1 MIFAAYAQ
9 GVIRKLAAV
18 LTSMTLLAPL
28 PAQAHTSLVNSAP
41 AKNSTVKVMPKTIAL
56 TFDEKLIKLAG
67 KNVSKFSV
75 IGPDGKEIKLGPIT
89 LTNQIISAAV
99 LEPKPKPG
107 IYKINYRVISGDG
120 HPVSGAIK
128 FTLKN

>member
-1 MIFAAYAQ
+1 MRQKIVAISA
-9 GVIRKLAAV
+9 VIA
-18 LTSMTLLAPL
+18 LLAPL
-28 PAQAHTSLVNSAP
+28 PAQAHTSLVSSVP
-41 AKNSTVKVMPKTIAL
+41 IKNSTIKAMPKTIAM
-56 TFDEKLIKLAG
+56 TFDDKLIKIAG

-75 IGPDGKEIKLGPIT
+75 VGPDGKEIKLGPIT

-120 HPVSGAIK
+120 HPVSGTIK
-128 FTLKN
+128 FTLN

>member
-1 MIFAAYAQ
+1 MRQKIAAISA
-9 GVIRKLAAV
+9 IIALI
-18 LTSMTLLAPL
+18 SPL
-28 PAQAHTSLVNSAP
+28 PAQAHTSLVSSVP
-41 AKNSTVKVMPKTIAL
+41 IKNSTIKAMPKTIAM
-56 TFDEKLIKLAG
+56 TFDDKLIKIAG

-75 IGPDGKEIKLGPIT
+75 VGPDGMEIKLGPIT

-120 HPVSGAIK
+120 HPVTGTIK
-128 FTLKN
+128 FTLS

>member
-1 MIFAAYAQ
+1 M
-9 GVIRKLAAV
+9 IRKLAVV
-18 LTSMTLLAPL
+18 LASMTMLVPL
-28 PAQAHTSLVNSAP
+28 PAQAHTSLVSSVP
-41 AKNSTVKVMPKTIAL
+41 IKNSTIKAMPKTIAM
-56 TFDEKLIKLAG
+56 TFDDKLIKIAG

-75 IGPDGKEIKLGPIT
+75 VGPDGKEIKLGPIT

-120 HPVSGAIK
+120 HPVSGTIK
-128 FTLKN
+128 FTLS

>member
-1 MIFAAYAQ
+1 MIFEAYAQ

-18 LTSMTLLAPL
+18 FASMTLLAPL
-28 PAQAHTSLVNSAP
+28 PAQAHTSLASSVP
-41 AKNSTVKVMPKTIAL
+41 AKNSTIKAMPKTIAL
-56 TFDEKLIKLAG
+56 TFDDKLVKIAG

-75 IGPDGKEIKLGPIT
+75 IGPDGNEIKLGPIT
-89 LTNQIISAAV
+89 LTNQIISATV

-120 HPVSGAIK
+120 HPVTGTIK
-128 FTLKN
+128 FTLV

>member
-1 MIFAAYAQ
+1 MRQKFAAICA
-9 GVIRKLAAV
+9 VIA
-18 LTSMTLLAPL
+18 LLAPL
-28 PAQAHTSLVNSAP
+28 PAQAHTSLVSSVP
-41 AKNSTVKVMPKTIAL
+41 IKNSTIKAMPKTIAM
-56 TFDEKLIKLAG
+56 TFDDKLIKIAG

-75 IGPDGKEIKLGPIT
+75 VGPDGKEIKLGPIT

-120 HPVSGAIK
+120 HPVSGTIK
-128 FTLKN
+128 FTLT

>member
-1 MIFAAYAQ
+1 MRQKIAAICA
-9 GVIRKLAAV
+9 VIALI
-18 LTSMTLLAPL
+18 SPL
-28 PAQAHTSLVNSAP
+28 PVQAHTSLASSVP
-41 AKNSTVKVMPKTIAL
+41 AKNSAIKAMPKTIAL
-56 TFDEKLIKLAG
+56 TFDEKLIKIAS

-107 IYKINYRVISGDG
+107 VYKINYRVISGDG
-120 HPVSGAIK
+120 HPVSGIIK
-128 FTLKN
+128 FTLS

>member
-1 MIFAAYAQ
+1 MRQKIAAICA
-9 GVIRKLAAV
+9 VIALI
-18 LTSMTLLAPL
+18 SPL
-28 PAQAHTSLVNSAP
+28 PAQAHTSLVSSVP
-41 AKNSTVKVMPKTIAL
+41 IKNSTIKAMPKTIAM
-56 TFDEKLIKLAG
+56 TFDDKLIKIAG

-75 IGPDGKEIKLGPIT
+75 VGPDGKEIKLGPIT

-120 HPVSGAIK
+120 HPVSGTIK
-128 FTLKN
+128 FTLN

>member
-1 MIFAAYAQ
+1 MIFKAYAQ

-18 LTSMTLLAPL
+18 LTCMTLLAPI
-28 PAQAHTSLVNSAP
+28 PAQAHTSLTSSVP
-41 AKNSTVKVMPKTIAL
+41 VKNSTIKAIPKTIAL
-56 TFDEKLIKLAG
+56 TFDEKLIKIAG

-75 IGPDGKEIKLGPIT
+75 VGPDGKEIKLGPIT

-107 IYKINYRVISGDG
+107 TYKINYRVISDDG
-120 HPVSGAIK
+120 HPVSGTIK
-128 FTLKN
+128 FTLN

>member
-1 MIFAAYAQ
+1 MRQKIAAISA
-9 GVIRKLAAV
+9 VIALI
-18 LTSMTLLAPL
+18 SPL
-28 PAQAHTSLVNSAP
+28 PAQAHTSLVSSVP
-41 AKNSTVKVMPKTIAL
+41 IKNSTIKAMPKTIAM
-56 TFDEKLIKLAG
+56 TFDDKLIKIAG

-75 IGPDGKEIKLGPIT
+75 VGPDGMEIKLGPIT

-120 HPVSGAIK
+120 HPVSGTIK
-128 FTLKN
+128 FTLN

>member
-1 MIFAAYAQ
+1 MRQKIAAICA
-9 GVIRKLAAV
+9 VIA
-18 LTSMTLLAPL
+18 LLAPL
-28 PAQAHTSLVNSAP
+28 PAQAHTSLVSSVP
-41 AKNSTVKVMPKTIAL
+41 IKNSTIKAMPKTIAM
-56 TFDEKLIKLAG
+56 TFDDKLIKIAG

-75 IGPDGKEIKLGPIT
+75 IGPDNKEIKLGPIT

-120 HPVSGAIK
+120 HPVSGTIK
-128 FTLKN
+128 FTLS

>member
-1 MIFAAYAQ
+1 MRQKFAAICA
-9 GVIRKLAAV
+9 VIA
-18 LTSMTLLAPL
+18 LLAPL
-28 PAQAHTSLVNSAP
+28 PAQAHTSLVSSVP
-41 AKNSTVKVMPKTIAL
+41 IKNSTIKAMPKTIAM
-56 TFDEKLIKLAG
+56 TFDDKLIKIAG

-75 IGPDGKEIKLGPIT
+75 VGPDGKEIKLGPIT

-120 HPVSGAIK
+120 HPVSGTIK
-128 FTLKN
+128 FTLN

>member
-1 MIFAAYAQ
+1 MRQKIAAICA
-9 GVIRKLAAV
+9 VIA
-18 LTSMTLLAPL
+18 LLAPL
-28 PAQAHTSLVNSAP
+28 PAQAHTSLVSSVP
-41 AKNSTVKVMPKTIAL
+41 IKNSTIKAMPKTIAM
-56 TFDEKLIKLAG
+56 TFDDKLIKIAG

-75 IGPDGKEIKLGPIT
+75 VGPDGKEIKLGPIT

-120 HPVSGAIK
+120 HPVSGTIK
-128 FTLKN
+128 FTLN